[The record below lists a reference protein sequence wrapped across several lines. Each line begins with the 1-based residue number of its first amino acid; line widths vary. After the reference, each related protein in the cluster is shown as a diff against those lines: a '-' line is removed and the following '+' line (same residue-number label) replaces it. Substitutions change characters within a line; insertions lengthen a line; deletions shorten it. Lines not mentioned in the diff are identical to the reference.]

1 MNAWFFLANINV
13 FSLVLIEKAQL
24 ERYVFANIFI
34 LRIVNIYSFI
44 RIHLSKFNYH
54 AEVNV
59 IILSFQFSCTIKF
72 GF

>member
-34 LRIVNIYSFI
+34 LRIVNILLYVYI
-44 RIHLSKFNYH
+44 
-54 AEVNV
+54 
-59 IILSFQFSCTIKF
+59 
-72 GF
+72 